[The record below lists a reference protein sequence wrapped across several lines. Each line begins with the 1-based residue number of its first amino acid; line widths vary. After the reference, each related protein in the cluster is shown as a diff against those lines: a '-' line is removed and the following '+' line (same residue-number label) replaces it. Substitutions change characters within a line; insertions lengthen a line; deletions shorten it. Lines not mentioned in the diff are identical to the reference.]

1 MKLSRKVITHS
12 SFGVSLLIMITIF
25 MFYSDMS
32 ELLIVTDC
40 HGLLKNYIKFNKIQQ
55 CIKWPQCKHILFTLL
70 TFSGHLVIMWRSK
83 RCKHV
88 HGVMTMFFMKLTNT
102 SYSFNIYIYSKMTL
116 SFQYIDFFS
125 YQYISVLSFSMWP
138 FFSIKHQQG

>member
-55 CIKWPQCKHILFTLL
+55 CIKWPQCKHILFTLQ
-70 TFSGHLVIMWRSK
+70 TFSGHLIIMWRSK
-83 RCKHV
+83 RYKHV
-88 HGVMTMFFMKLTNT
+88 HGAMKMCFMKHT
-102 SYSFNIYIYSKMTL
+102 SYSFNITSKNTTSMSTWHFL
-116 SFQYIDFFS
+116 FNILIFFPTNIFQY
-125 YQYISVLSFSMWP
+125 
-138 FFSIKHQQG
+138 